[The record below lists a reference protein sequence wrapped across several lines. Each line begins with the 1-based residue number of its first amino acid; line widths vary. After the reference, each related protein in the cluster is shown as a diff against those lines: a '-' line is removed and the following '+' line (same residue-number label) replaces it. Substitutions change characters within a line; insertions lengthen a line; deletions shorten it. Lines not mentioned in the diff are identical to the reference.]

1 MGAFSFPRMAAER
14 FEVLKKNVDLRGKE
28 IKVMARYREDPQPA
42 DPARLD
48 RELATETLSIQDL
61 VTVLYERWLCQFC
74 FTSIHKT

>member
-1 MGAFSFPRMAAER
+1 MVFSRMADR

-28 IKVMARYREDPQPA
+28 IRVMARYREEPQPV

-61 VTVLYERWLCQFC
+61 VTVLYER
-74 FTSIHKT
+74 